1 MTEARIVLL
10 MACSKQTI
18 RGQSVRMAASRMAA
32 RRTVVACLAACVT
45 CSACAADAQSAAETP
60 KSPVTPVLPVP
71 SVPPSAPSAP
81 ATPGAPT
88 TSPSTPPI
96 PAPSRA
102 SAPAPAQAAQFADA
116 DALLTAVERTAD
128 SLRDF
133 RANITLETTDDVTGD
148 TERRLGQLVFV
159 QEEGKPATRR
169 FAVVFEKFID
179 GSGRMDERPVRYI
192 YADGWLTEAD
202 FKQRTLVRRQLARA
216 GEQYDP
222 LKPGEGPVPLPIGQ
236 RRADVLAR
244 FDASLATAPDSALLL
259 KSARPMVGVRLKPK
273 PGMADRDLVEASVWY
288 DAQSLVPVG
297 VEAQRKSG
305 RTVVS
310 LRDATMNGG
319 ISDAQQALLS
329 LAEKVTTGWRVDE
342 RPLAV
347 APGAGNLP

>member
-1 MTEARIVLL
+1 ME
-10 MACSKQTI
+10 CSKQTI
-18 RGQSVRMAASRMAA
+18 RGDSVRVAAARVIV
-32 RRTVVACLAACVT
+32 RRTVVACLAVCVT
-45 CSACAADAQSAAETP
+45 CSACVADAQSA
-60 KSPVTPVLPVP
+60 PVTPVPLVTPVT
-71 SVPPSAPSAP
+71 PSAP
-81 ATPGAPT
+81 AAPGVPNTPPT
-88 TSPSTPPI
+88 TTPTPSLA
-96 PAPSRA
+96 PAL
-102 SAPAPAQAAQFADA
+102 APAPAPSPAPTTAPAPHFVDA
-116 DALLTAVERTAD
+116 DALLTAVERTSD
-128 SLRDF
+128 LLRDF

-244 FDASLATAPDSALLL
+244 FDASLATAPDSTILL
-259 KSARPMVGVRLKPK
+259 KSARPMIGVRLKPK

-319 ISDAQQALLS
+319 IDDAQRALLS

>member
-1 MTEARIVLL
+1 
-10 MACSKQTI
+10 
-18 RGQSVRMAASRMAA
+18 
-32 RRTVVACLAACVT
+32 
-45 CSACAADAQSAAETP
+45 
-60 KSPVTPVLPVP
+60 
-71 SVPPSAPSAP
+71 
-81 ATPGAPT
+81 
-88 TSPSTPPI
+88 
-96 PAPSRA
+96 
-102 SAPAPAQAAQFADA
+102 
-116 DALLTAVERTAD
+116 
-128 SLRDF
+128 
-133 RANITLETTDDVTGD
+133 
-148 TERRLGQLVFV
+148 LVFV

-244 FDASLATAPDSALLL
+244 FDASLATSPDSTLLL

>member
-1 MTEARIVLL
+1 M
-10 MACSKQTI
+10 
-18 RGQSVRMAASRMAA
+18 
-32 RRTVVACLAACVT
+32 
-45 CSACAADAQSAAETP
+45 
-60 KSPVTPVLPVP
+60 
-71 SVPPSAPSAP
+71 
-81 ATPGAPT
+81 
-88 TSPSTPPI
+88 
-96 PAPSRA
+96 
-102 SAPAPAQAAQFADA
+102 DA
-116 DALLTAVERTAD
+116 DALLTAVERTSD
-128 SLRDF
+128 LLRDF

-244 FDASLATAPDSALLL
+244 FDASLATAPNSTILL
-259 KSARPMVGVRLKPK
+259 KSARPMIGVRLKPK

-288 DAQSLVPVG
+288 DAQSLVPIG

-319 ISDAQQALLS
+319 IDDAQQALLS

-342 RPLAV
+342 RPLSV

>member
-10 MACSKQTI
+10 MECSKQTI
-18 RGQSVRMAASRMAA
+18 RGDSVRVAAARVAV
-32 RRTVVACLAACVT
+32 RRTVVACLAVCVT
-45 CSACAADAQSAAETP
+45 CSACVADAQSA
-60 KSPVTPVLPVP
+60 PVTPVT
-71 SVPPSAPSAP
+71 PSAP
-81 ATPGAPT
+81 AAPGAPN
-88 TSPSTPPI
+88 TPPTTTPT
-96 PAPSRA
+96 PAL
-102 SAPAPAQAAQFADA
+102 APAPAPAPSPAPTTAPAPHFVDA

-244 FDASLATAPDSALLL
+244 FDASLATAPDSTLLL

-319 ISDAQQALLS
+319 IDAAQQALLS

-342 RPLAV
+342 RPLPV

>member
-1 MTEARIVLL
+1 ME
-10 MACSKQTI
+10 CSKQTI
-18 RGQSVRMAASRMAA
+18 RGDSVRVAAARVIV
-32 RRTVVACLAACVT
+32 RRTVVACLAVCVT
-45 CSACAADAQSAAETP
+45 CSACVADAQSVPAT
-60 KSPVTPVLPVP
+60 PVTPVT
-71 SVPPSAPSAP
+71 PSAP
-81 ATPGAPT
+81 AAPGAPN
-88 TSPSTPPI
+88 TPPTTTPT
-96 PAPSRA
+96 PAL
-102 SAPAPAQAAQFADA
+102 APAPAPAPSPAPTTAPAPHFVDA

-244 FDASLATAPDSALLL
+244 FDASLATAPDSTILL
-259 KSARPMVGVRLKPK
+259 KSVRPMIGVRLKPK

-288 DAQSLVPVG
+288 DAQSLVPIG

-319 ISDAQQALLS
+319 IDDAQQALLS

>member
-1 MTEARIVLL
+1 LTEARIVLL

-18 RGQSVRMAASRMAA
+18 RGDAVRVAALSAA
-32 RRTVVACLAACVT
+32 VRRTVVACLAACVT
-45 CSACAADAQSAAETP
+45 CSACASDAQSAAVTP
-60 KSPVTPVLPVP
+60 KSPVTPVTPIP

-81 ATPGAPT
+81 A
-88 TSPSTPPI
+88 
-96 PAPSRA
+96 
-102 SAPAPAQAAQFADA
+102 APAPAPAPAPAAAPAARFADA
-116 DALLTAVERTAD
+116 DALLTAVERTSD

-244 FDASLATAPDSALLL
+244 FDASLATAPDSTLLL

-297 VEAQRKSG
+297 VESQRKSG

-319 ISDAQQALLS
+319 IDAAQQALLS

-342 RPLAV
+342 RPLTV
-347 APGAGNLP
+347 TPGAGNLP

>member
-10 MACSKQTI
+10 MACPKQTI
-18 RGQSVRMAASRMAA
+18 RGYSLRVAALSAAA

-45 CSACAADAQSAAETP
+45 CSACATDAQSAAETP
-60 KSPVTPVLPVP
+60 KSPVTPVLPIP
-71 SVPPSAPSAP
+71 SVPPSVPSAP
-81 ATPGAPT
+81 A
-88 TSPSTPPI
+88 
-96 PAPSRA
+96 
-102 SAPAPAQAAQFADA
+102 APAPAPALATAPAARFADA
-116 DALLTAVERTAD
+116 DALLTAVERTSD

-244 FDASLATAPDSALLL
+244 FDASLATAPDSTLLL

-319 ISDAQQALLS
+319 IDAAQQALLS

>member
-1 MTEARIVLL
+1 MTKARIVLL

-18 RGQSVRMAASRMAA
+18 RGDSVRVAALSAAA

-45 CSACAADAQSAAETP
+45 CSACASDAQSAAETQ

-71 SVPPSAPSAP
+71 SVPPSAPA
-81 ATPGAPT
+81 
-88 TSPSTPPI
+88 
-96 PAPSRA
+96 
-102 SAPAPAQAAQFADA
+102 APAPAPALATAPAARFADA
-116 DALLTAVERTAD
+116 DALLTAVERTSD

-244 FDASLATAPDSALLL
+244 FDASLATAPDSTLLL

-319 ISDAQQALLS
+319 IDAAQQALLS

-342 RPLAV
+342 RPLTV
-347 APGAGNLP
+347 TPGAGNLP

>member
-10 MACSKQTI
+10 MACPKQTI
-18 RGQSVRMAASRMAA
+18 RGDSLRVAVLSVAA

-45 CSACAADAQSAAETP
+45 CSACATDAQSAAETP
-60 KSPVTPVLPVP
+60 KSSVTPVLPIP
-71 SVPPSAPSAP
+71 SVPPSVPSAP
-81 ATPGAPT
+81 A
-88 TSPSTPPI
+88 
-96 PAPSRA
+96 
-102 SAPAPAQAAQFADA
+102 APAPAPALATAPAARFADA
-116 DALLTAVERTAD
+116 DALLTAVERTSD

-244 FDASLATAPDSALLL
+244 FDASLATAPDATLLL

-319 ISDAQQALLS
+319 IDAAQQALLS

-342 RPLAV
+342 RPLPV

>member
-1 MTEARIVLL
+1 LTEARIVLL

-18 RGQSVRMAASRMAA
+18 RGDSVRVAALSAA
-32 RRTVVACLAACVT
+32 VRRTVVACLTACVT
-45 CSACAADAQSAAETP
+45 CSACATDAQSAAETP
-60 KSPVTPVLPVP
+60 KSPVTPVLPIP

-81 ATPGAPT
+81 AA
-88 TSPSTPPI
+88 
-96 PAPSRA
+96 PAPAPAPAPA
-102 SAPAPAQAAQFADA
+102 SAPAVRFADA
-116 DALLTAVERTAD
+116 DALLTAVERTSD

-244 FDASLATAPDSALLL
+244 FDASLATAPDSTLLL
-259 KSARPMVGVRLKPK
+259 KSARAMVGVRLKPK

-319 ISDAQQALLS
+319 IDAAQQALLS

-342 RPLAV
+342 RPLTV

>member
-10 MACSKQTI
+10 MECSKQTI
-18 RGQSVRMAASRMAA
+18 RGDSVRVAAARVAV
-32 RRTVVACLAACVT
+32 RRTVVACLAVCVT
-45 CSACAADAQSAAETP
+45 CSACVADAQSV
-60 KSPVTPVLPVP
+60 PVTPVT
-71 SVPPSAPSAP
+71 PSAP
-81 ATPGAPT
+81 AAPGAPN
-88 TSPSTPPI
+88 TPPTTTPT
-96 PAPSRA
+96 PAL
-102 SAPAPAQAAQFADA
+102 APAPAPSPAPTTAPAPHFVDA

-244 FDASLATAPDSALLL
+244 FDASLATAPNSTILL
-259 KSARPMVGVRLKPK
+259 KSARPMIGVRLKPK

-288 DAQSLVPVG
+288 DAQSLVPIG

-319 ISDAQQALLS
+319 IDDAQQALLS

-342 RPLAV
+342 RPLAI

>member
-1 MTEARIVLL
+1 MTCLKQLFRGHSVKAATCALVV
-10 MACSKQTI
+10 MSCS
-18 RGQSVRMAASRMAA
+18 
-32 RRTVVACLAACVT
+32 VVAPPAPETEVPPAPKQRVL
-45 CSACAADAQSAAETP
+45 DA
-60 KSPVTPVLPVP
+60 P
-71 SVPPSAPSAP
+71 SVPAAP
-81 ATPGAPT
+81 ALP
-88 TSPSTPPI
+88 
-96 PAPSRA
+96 R
-102 SAPAPAQAAQFADA
+102 FADA
-116 DALLTAVERTAD
+116 DALLTAVERTSD

-148 TERRLGQLVFV
+148 TERRLGQVVFV
-159 QEEGKPATRR
+159 QDEGKPSTRR

-244 FDASLATAPDSALLL
+244 FDASLATAPSSGLLL
-259 KSARPMVGVRLKPK
+259 KSARPIVGVCLKPK

-288 DAQSLVPVG
+288 DAESLVPVG

-305 RTVVS
+305 KTVVS
-310 LRDATMNGG
+310 LRGATMNGG
-319 ISDAQQALLS
+319 IDDAQRALLS
-329 LAEKVTTGWRVDE
+329 LGSEVTNGWRVDE
-342 RPLAV
+342 RPLAA
-347 APGAGNLP
+347 APGAGNMP

>member
-18 RGQSVRMAASRMAA
+18 RGDAVRVAALSAA
-32 RRTVVACLAACVT
+32 VRRTVVACLAACVT
-45 CSACAADAQSAAETP
+45 CSACASDAQSAAVTP
-60 KSPVTPVLPVP
+60 KSPVTPVTPIP

-81 ATPGAPT
+81 A
-88 TSPSTPPI
+88 
-96 PAPSRA
+96 
-102 SAPAPAQAAQFADA
+102 APAPAPAPAPAAAPAARFADA
-116 DALLTAVERTAD
+116 DALLTAVERTSD

-244 FDASLATAPDSALLL
+244 FDASLATAPDSTLLL

-297 VEAQRKSG
+297 VESQRKSG

-319 ISDAQQALLS
+319 IDAAQQALLS

-342 RPLAV
+342 RPLTV
-347 APGAGNLP
+347 TPGAGNLP

>member
-10 MACSKQTI
+10 MECSKQTI
-18 RGQSVRMAASRMAA
+18 RGDSVRVAAARVAV
-32 RRTVVACLAACVT
+32 RRTVVACLAVCVT
-45 CSACAADAQSAAETP
+45 CSACVADAQSVPAT
-60 KSPVTPVLPVP
+60 PVTPVT
-71 SVPPSAPSAP
+71 PSAP
-81 ATPGAPT
+81 AAPGAPN
-88 TSPSTPPI
+88 TPPTTTPT
-96 PAPSRA
+96 PAL
-102 SAPAPAQAAQFADA
+102 APAPAPAPAPSPAPTTAPAPHFVDA

-244 FDASLATAPDSALLL
+244 FDASLATAPNSTILL
-259 KSARPMVGVRLKPK
+259 KSARPMIGVRLKPK

-288 DAQSLVPVG
+288 DAQSLVPIG

-319 ISDAQQALLS
+319 IDDAQQALLS

-342 RPLAV
+342 RPLSV

>member
-1 MTEARIVLL
+1 LTEARIVLL
-10 MACSKQTI
+10 MACSKRTI
-18 RGQSVRMAASRMAA
+18 RGDSLRVAVLSAAA

-45 CSACAADAQSAAETP
+45 CSACASDAQSAAETP
-60 KSPVTPVLPVP
+60 KSPVTPVLPIP
-71 SVPPSAPSAP
+71 SVPPSAPV
-81 ATPGAPT
+81 
-88 TSPSTPPI
+88 
-96 PAPSRA
+96 
-102 SAPAPAQAAQFADA
+102 APAPASAPPARFADA
-116 DALLTAVERTAD
+116 DALLTAVERTSD

-244 FDASLATAPDSALLL
+244 FDASLATAPDSTLLL
-259 KSARPMVGVRLKPK
+259 KSARAMVGVRLKPK

-319 ISDAQQALLS
+319 IDAAQQALLS

-342 RPLAV
+342 RPLTV
-347 APGAGNLP
+347 TPGAGNLP

>member
-10 MACSKQTI
+10 MECSKQTI
-18 RGQSVRMAASRMAA
+18 RGDSVRVAAARVAV
-32 RRTVVACLAACVT
+32 RRTVVACLAVCVT
-45 CSACAADAQSAAETP
+45 CSACVADAQSVPAT
-60 KSPVTPVLPVP
+60 PVTPVT
-71 SVPPSAPSAP
+71 PSAP
-81 ATPGAPT
+81 AAPGAPN
-88 TSPSTPPI
+88 TPPTTT
-96 PAPSRA
+96 PTHAL
-102 SAPAPAQAAQFADA
+102 APAPAPSPAPTTAPAPHFVDA

-244 FDASLATAPDSALLL
+244 FDASLATAPNSTILL
-259 KSARPMVGVRLKPK
+259 KSARPMIGVRLKPK

-288 DAQSLVPVG
+288 DAQSLVPIG

-319 ISDAQQALLS
+319 IDDAQQALLS

>member
-18 RGQSVRMAASRMAA
+18 RGESVRMAVSRAAA
-32 RRTVVACLAACVT
+32 RRTVVACLTACVT
-45 CSACAADAQSAAETP
+45 CSACASDAQSAAETP
-60 KSPVTPVLPVP
+60 KLPVTPVLSGP
-71 SVPPSAPSAP
+71 PSAP

-88 TSPSTPPI
+88 TSPSTPLI
-96 PAPSRA
+96 PAPSL
-102 SAPAPAQAAQFADA
+102 APAPATAPAQAAQFADA

-244 FDASLATAPDSALLL
+244 FGASLATAPDSALLL

>member
-10 MACSKQTI
+10 MECSKQTI
-18 RGQSVRMAASRMAA
+18 RGDSVRVAAARVAV
-32 RRTVVACLAACVT
+32 RRTVVACLAVCVT
-45 CSACAADAQSAAETP
+45 CSACVADAQSA
-60 KSPVTPVLPVP
+60 PVTPVTPVT
-71 SVPPSAPSAP
+71 PSAP
-81 ATPGAPT
+81 AAPGAPN
-88 TSPSTPPI
+88 TPPTTTPT
-96 PAPSRA
+96 PAL
-102 SAPAPAQAAQFADA
+102 APAPAPSPAPTTAPAPHFVDA

-244 FDASLATAPDSALLL
+244 FDASLATAPNSTILL
-259 KSARPMVGVRLKPK
+259 KSARPMIGVRLKPK

-288 DAQSLVPVG
+288 DAQSLVPIG

-319 ISDAQQALLS
+319 IDDAQQALLS

>member
-1 MTEARIVLL
+1 
-10 MACSKQTI
+10 MACPKQTI
-18 RGQSVRMAASRMAA
+18 RGDSLRVAVLSAAA

-45 CSACAADAQSAAETP
+45 CSACATDAQSAAETP
-60 KSPVTPVLPVP
+60 KSSVTPVLPIP
-71 SVPPSAPSAP
+71 SVPPSVPSAP
-81 ATPGAPT
+81 A
-88 TSPSTPPI
+88 
-96 PAPSRA
+96 
-102 SAPAPAQAAQFADA
+102 APAPAPALATAPAARFADA
-116 DALLTAVERTAD
+116 DALLTAVERTSD

-244 FDASLATAPDSALLL
+244 FDASLATAPDSTLLL
-259 KSARPMVGVRLKPK
+259 KSARPMVGMRLKPK

-319 ISDAQQALLS
+319 IDAAQQALLS

-342 RPLAV
+342 RPLPV

>member
-10 MACSKQTI
+10 MECSKQTI
-18 RGQSVRMAASRMAA
+18 RGDSVRVAAARVAV
-32 RRTVVACLAACVT
+32 RRTVVACLAVCVT
-45 CSACAADAQSAAETP
+45 CSACVADAQSV
-60 KSPVTPVLPVP
+60 PVTPVT
-71 SVPPSAPSAP
+71 PSAP
-81 ATPGAPT
+81 AAPGAPN
-88 TSPSTPPI
+88 TPPTTTPT
-96 PAPSRA
+96 PAL
-102 SAPAPAQAAQFADA
+102 APAPAPSPAPTTAPAPHFVDA

-244 FDASLATAPDSALLL
+244 FDASLATAPNSTILL
-259 KSARPMVGVRLKPK
+259 KSARPMIGVRLKPK

-288 DAQSLVPVG
+288 DAQSLVPIG

-319 ISDAQQALLS
+319 IDDAQQALLS

-342 RPLAV
+342 RPLSV

>member
-10 MACSKQTI
+10 MECSKQTI
-18 RGQSVRMAASRMAA
+18 RGDSVRVAAARVAV
-32 RRTVVACLAACVT
+32 RRTVVACLAVCVT
-45 CSACAADAQSAAETP
+45 CSACVADAQSA
-60 KSPVTPVLPVP
+60 PVTPVT
-71 SVPPSAPSAP
+71 PSAP
-81 ATPGAPT
+81 AAPGAPN
-88 TSPSTPPI
+88 TPPTTTPTPALA
-96 PAPSRA
+96 PAPSPSPA
-102 SAPAPAQAAQFADA
+102 PTTAPAPHFVDA

-244 FDASLATAPDSALLL
+244 FDASLATAPNSTILL
-259 KSARPMVGVRLKPK
+259 KSARPMIGVRLKPK

-288 DAQSLVPVG
+288 DAQSLVPIG

-319 ISDAQQALLS
+319 IDDAQRALLS

>member
-1 MTEARIVLL
+1 
-10 MACSKQTI
+10 MACPKQTI
-18 RGQSVRMAASRMAA
+18 RGDSLRVAALSAAA

-45 CSACAADAQSAAETP
+45 CSACATDAQSAAETP
-60 KSPVTPVLPVP
+60 KSSVTPVLPIP
-71 SVPPSAPSAP
+71 SVPPSVPSAP
-81 ATPGAPT
+81 A
-88 TSPSTPPI
+88 
-96 PAPSRA
+96 
-102 SAPAPAQAAQFADA
+102 APAPAPALATAPAARFADA
-116 DALLTAVERTAD
+116 DALLTAVERTSD

-244 FDASLATAPDSALLL
+244 FDASLATAPDSTLLL

-319 ISDAQQALLS
+319 IDAAQQALLS

-342 RPLAV
+342 RPLAI

>member
-1 MTEARIVLL
+1 
-10 MACSKQTI
+10 MACPKQTI
-18 RGQSVRMAASRMAA
+18 RGDSLRVAVLSAAA

-45 CSACAADAQSAAETP
+45 CSACATDAQSAAESP
-60 KSPVTPVLPVP
+60 KSSVTPVLPIP
-71 SVPPSAPSAP
+71 SVPPSVPSAP
-81 ATPGAPT
+81 A
-88 TSPSTPPI
+88 
-96 PAPSRA
+96 
-102 SAPAPAQAAQFADA
+102 APAPAPALATAPAARFADA
-116 DALLTAVERTAD
+116 DALLTAVERTSD

-244 FDASLATAPDSALLL
+244 FDASLATAPDSTLLL

-319 ISDAQQALLS
+319 IDAAQQALLS

-342 RPLAV
+342 RPLAI

>member
-10 MACSKQTI
+10 MACPKQTI
-18 RGQSVRMAASRMAA
+18 RGDSLRVAVLSAAA

-45 CSACAADAQSAAETP
+45 CSACATDAQSAAETP
-60 KSPVTPVLPVP
+60 KSSVTPVLPIP
-71 SVPPSAPSAP
+71 SVPPSVPSAP
-81 ATPGAPT
+81 A
-88 TSPSTPPI
+88 
-96 PAPSRA
+96 
-102 SAPAPAQAAQFADA
+102 APAPAPALATAPAARFADA
-116 DALLTAVERTAD
+116 DALLTAVERTSD

-159 QEEGKPATRR
+159 QEEGKPTTRR

-179 GSGRMDERPVRYI
+179 GGGRMDERPVRYI

-236 RRADVLAR
+236 RRADVLAL
-244 FDASLATAPDSALLL
+244 FDASLATAPDSTLLL

-319 ISDAQQALLS
+319 IDAAQQALLS

-342 RPLAV
+342 RPLPV

>member
-10 MACSKQTI
+10 MECSKQTI
-18 RGQSVRMAASRMAA
+18 RGDSVRVAAARVAV
-32 RRTVVACLAACVT
+32 RRTVVACLAVCVT
-45 CSACAADAQSAAETP
+45 CSACVADAQSV
-60 KSPVTPVLPVP
+60 PVTPVT
-71 SVPPSAPSAP
+71 PSAP
-81 ATPGAPT
+81 AVPGAPN
-88 TSPSTPPI
+88 TPPTTTPT
-96 PAPSRA
+96 PAL
-102 SAPAPAQAAQFADA
+102 APAPAPSPAPTTAPAPHFVDA

-244 FDASLATAPDSALLL
+244 FDASLATAPDSTILL

-319 ISDAQQALLS
+319 IDDAQQALLS

>member
-10 MACSKQTI
+10 MECSKQTI
-18 RGQSVRMAASRMAA
+18 RGDSVRVAAARVAV
-32 RRTVVACLAACVT
+32 RRTVVACLAVCVT
-45 CSACAADAQSAAETP
+45 CSACVADAQSA
-60 KSPVTPVLPVP
+60 PVTPVT
-71 SVPPSAPSAP
+71 PSAP
-81 ATPGAPT
+81 AAPGAPN
-88 TSPSTPPI
+88 TPPTTTPT
-96 PAPSRA
+96 PAL
-102 SAPAPAQAAQFADA
+102 APAPAPSPAPSPAPTTAPAPHFVDA

-244 FDASLATAPDSALLL
+244 FDASLATAPNSTILL
-259 KSARPMVGVRLKPK
+259 KSARPMIGVRLKPK

-288 DAQSLVPVG
+288 DAQSLVPIG

-319 ISDAQQALLS
+319 IDDAQRALLS

>member
-1 MTEARIVLL
+1 
-10 MACSKQTI
+10 MACPKQTI
-18 RGQSVRMAASRMAA
+18 RGYSLRVAALSAAA

-45 CSACAADAQSAAETP
+45 CSACATDAQSAAETP
-60 KSPVTPVLPVP
+60 KSPVTPVLPIP
-71 SVPPSAPSAP
+71 SVPPSVPSAP
-81 ATPGAPT
+81 A
-88 TSPSTPPI
+88 
-96 PAPSRA
+96 
-102 SAPAPAQAAQFADA
+102 APAPAPALATAPAARFADA
-116 DALLTAVERTAD
+116 DALLTAVERTSD

-244 FDASLATAPDSALLL
+244 FDASLATAPDSTLLL

-319 ISDAQQALLS
+319 IDAAQQALLS

>member
-10 MACSKQTI
+10 MECSKQTI
-18 RGQSVRMAASRMAA
+18 RGDSVRVAAARVAV
-32 RRTVVACLAACVT
+32 RRTVVACLAVCVT
-45 CSACAADAQSAAETP
+45 CSACVADAQSV
-60 KSPVTPVLPVP
+60 PVTPVTPVT
-71 SVPPSAPSAP
+71 PSAP
-81 ATPGAPT
+81 AAPGAPN
-88 TSPSTPPI
+88 TPPTTTPT
-96 PAPSRA
+96 PAL
-102 SAPAPAQAAQFADA
+102 APAPAPAPSPAPTTAPAPHFVDA

-244 FDASLATAPDSALLL
+244 FDASLATAPNSTILL
-259 KSARPMVGVRLKPK
+259 KSARPMIGVRLKPK

-288 DAQSLVPVG
+288 DAQSLVPIG

-319 ISDAQQALLS
+319 IDDAQQALLS